1 MDIIKRAQD
10 RLRKDQEYW
19 SDIYQKADE
28 DLHFLSDDPYAQ
40 WDERD
45 YTRRT
50 QSGRPALT
58 IDQLSQFVH
67 QVANDIRMNTPTI
80 TCIPDKDA
88 DIETAEVFKGLIRN
102 IEYVSSAD
110 DAYDYASNCSI
121 KCSIG
126 FIRIDHDFSYEDEES
141 FDQDLFIERV
151 TNPLAVWLDSDSVE
165 PDGSDAKRATI
176 IDRISVAEF
185 KKKYPGKS
193 PVSFESDDDI
203 NRELKDDDTIAIA
216 EYFEIE
222 EDESEYTSEE
232 GRSRKVI
239 KRTVRRYKMTGVD
252 ILEETTFPG
261 KYIPIIPVYGE
272 EAWIKG
278 KRHLFS
284 LIRKSKAAQQMFNYW
299 ASLETELLMKA
310 PKAPIIAVGGTIEPY
325 AEDWEDPDKAMV
337 LRYDQ
342 LDAEGNPAP
351 PPQRLEAP
359 TIPTGIVNARRQAV
373 DDIKATMGIYNAS
386 LGQRSNEQSGVA
398 IAQRQAEGDVA
409 TYHFGDNLV
418 KSITHVG
425 RVLVCAIPEVYDT
438 ARVINII
445 GMEDEPKPVGV
456 NGAIVKDQPMS
467 IDLKKGKFSIK
478 VVTGAPF
485 TTRRQEAAQF
495 YSDLVTRQPQLMT
508 VMGDLMFKNMDFS
521 GSQAMA
527 ERMKKLIDPKLLEEG
542 DQGPD
547 PEKQMMAQQLEQMQQ
562 LLMQGQ
568 QEMQALQMQLK
579 DKQADLQLKSQ
590 SEMTDAQE
598 NQAKMEIQ
606 VLELQIKQ
614 QEFQQEM
621 QLRQAELALKKQ
633 ELDLKAQELQTR
645 AQLDALAMQQ
655 KSNSFDNNQQGV

>member
-1 MDIIKRAQD
+1 MDIIKSAQAKLK
-10 RLRKDQEYW
+10 RDQEYW
-19 SDIYQKADE
+19 STIYEKAKE
-28 DLHFLSDDPYAQ
+28 DLHFLSDDPFAQ
-40 WDERD
+40 WDEAD
-45 YTRRT
+45 WNRRT

-80 TCIPDKDA
+80 TCIPSKDATVEDA
-88 DIETAEVFKGLIRN
+88 DIFKGIIRH
-102 IEYVSSAD
+102 IEYESSAD

-126 FIRIDHDFSYEDEES
+126 FIRVDNGYSYEDEES
-141 FDQDLFIERV
+141 DLQSLFIKRV
-151 TNPLAVWLDSDSVE
+151 VNPLSNWMDCDSVE
-165 PDGSDAKRATI
+165 PDGSDAMHDTI
-176 IDRISVAEF
+176 IDRITVSEF
-185 KKKYPGKS
+185 KRLYPDFA
-193 PVSFESDDDI
+193 PVSFESDDQTES
-203 NRELKDDDTIAIA
+203 NLKDDDYISVA
-216 EYFEIE
+216 EHFVIE
-222 EDESEYTSEE
+222 EQEVKTLES
-232 GRSRKVI
+232 GRKI
-239 KRTVRRYKMTGVD
+239 TKRVVKRYKLSGQDVLD
-252 ILEETTFPG
+252 ETIFPG

-272 EAWIKG
+272 EAWING

-325 AEDWEDPDKAMV
+325 AEDWQDPDKAMV

-342 LDAEGNPAP
+342 MDAEGNPAP

-398 IAQRQAEGDVA
+398 IAQRQQEGDVA

-418 KSITHVG
+418 KAITHVG

-445 GMEDEPKPVGV
+445 GMEDEPKQIGV
-456 NGAIVKDQPMS
+456 NGMMVEGQERP
-467 IDLKKGKFSIK
+467 IDLKKGKYGVK
-478 VVTGAPF
+478 VITGAPF

-508 VMGDLMFKNMDFS
+508 VMGDLMFRNMDFA

-542 DQGPD
+542 DGQPPPD

-562 LLMQGQ
+562 VILQGQ

-606 VLELQIKQ
+606 RLELQIKQ

>member
-1 MDIIKRAQD
+1 MDIIKSAQQKLK
-10 RLRKDQEYW
+10 RDQEYW
-19 SDIYQKADE
+19 SEIYEKAKE
-28 DLHFLSDDPYAQ
+28 DLHFLSDDPFAQ
-40 WDERD
+40 WDEQD
-45 YTRRT
+45 WTRRT

-80 TCIPDKDA
+80 TCIPSKDA
-88 DIETAEVFKGLIRN
+88 SVEDAEIFKGIIRH
-102 IEYVSSAD
+102 IEYESSAD
-110 DAYDYASNCSI
+110 DAYDYGSNCSI

-126 FIRIDHDFSYEDEES
+126 FIRVDNGYSYEDEES
-141 FDQDLFIERV
+141 DEQSLFIKRV
-151 TNPLAVWLDSDSVE
+151 VNPLAVWLDCDSIE
-165 PDGSDAKRATI
+165 PDGSDAKHGTI
-176 IDRISVAEF
+176 IDRITVGEF
-185 KKKYPGKS
+185 KRLYPKFS
-193 PVSFESDDDI
+193 PVSFESDEKSES
-203 NRELKDDDTIAIA
+203 NLKDDDFISVA
-216 EYFEIE
+216 EFFILEEEEIE
-222 EDESEYTSEE
+222 GQTRTYKKY
-232 GRSRKVI
+232 KV
-239 KRTVRRYKMTGVD
+239 KRYKLSGQD
-252 ILEETTFPG
+252 ILDETTFPG

-272 EAWIKG
+272 EAWING

-310 PKAPIIAVGGTIEPY
+310 PKAPIIAVGGTIEAY
-325 AEDWEDPDKAMV
+325 TEDWKNPDKAMV

-342 LDAEGNPAP
+342 MDADGNPAP
-351 PPQRLEAP
+351 RPERLEAP

-398 IAQRQAEGDVA
+398 IAQRQQEGDVA

-438 ARVINII
+438 PRILNII
-445 GMEDEPKPVGV
+445 GEEDEPKQIGV
-456 NGAIVKDQPMS
+456 NGMIVEGQEKP
-467 IDLKKGKFSIK
+467 IDLKKGKYGVK

-495 YSDLVTRQPQLMT
+495 YSDLVTRQPELMT
-508 VMGDLMFKNMDFS
+508 VMGDLMFKNMDFA

-527 ERMKKLIDPKLLEEG
+527 KRMEKVIDPKFLDE
-542 DQGPD
+542 QQAD

-562 LLMQGQ
+562 VILQGQ
-568 QEMQALQMQLK
+568 QEMQALQAQLK
-579 DKQADLQLKSQ
+579 DKQADLQLKAQ

-614 QEFQQEM
+614 QEFTQEM
-621 QLRQAELALKKQ
+621 QLRQAELALKQ
-633 ELDLKAQELQTR
+633 RELDLKAQELQTR

-655 KSNSFDNNQQGV
+655 RSNSFDNNTGAV